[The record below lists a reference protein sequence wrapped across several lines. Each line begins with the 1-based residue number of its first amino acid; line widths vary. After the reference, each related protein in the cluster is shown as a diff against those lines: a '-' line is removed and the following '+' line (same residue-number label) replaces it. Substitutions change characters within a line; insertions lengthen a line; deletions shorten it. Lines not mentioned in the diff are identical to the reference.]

1 MAPAR
6 VARTQTGRL
15 RGERHAGR
23 VAAAHPRTPRSPTF
37 KGASSMKR
45 ALIMAAG
52 CALLAGP
59 ALAQSSPPG
68 PDRDRTDYRD
78 TGGDRDWRG
87 SWGRGD
93 WDDGPRGRGG
103 GWHGGW
109 GHHGGPRQ
117 AAGFFF
123 QKGDA
128 RFAVRCDQNESMRA
142 CVDAA
147 TTLLDRVRSL
157 PTSGA
162 TGTPPASSGPGAPA
176 PAPR

>member
-1 MAPAR
+1 
-6 VARTQTGRL
+6 
-15 RGERHAGR
+15 
-23 VAAAHPRTPRSPTF
+23 
-37 KGASSMKR
+37 MKR

-68 PDRDRTDYRD
+68 PDRDGDRMEHRD
-78 TGGDRDWRG
+78 MRGDRDWRG
-87 SWGRGD
+87 GWGRGD

-103 GWHGGW
+103 DWHGGW
-109 GHHGGPRQ
+109 GHHGDHRHG
-117 AAGFFF
+117 AGFWL
-123 QKGDA
+123 QSGDI
-128 RFAVRCDQNESMRA
+128 RLGVRCDRNEPMRA

-162 TGTPPASSGPGAPA
+162 TGTPPASSGPGTPA
-176 PAPR
+176 PTPR